1 MTQDQS
7 KGMRPASMG
16 PISRRTMLR
25 GLGAGAA
32 LAAGGA
38 LPGLPGFGRGSAAAA
53 ETINYMCWEGYNSPA
68 ILDPFQKANDVSIS
82 VDLITDSA
90 GGFAKLAAGAY
101 RDFDL
106 VSSDGPWIARMG
118 PAGIARYIDDA
129 SFAEQ
134 NAEFYPQFRAPFA
147 PLQFEG
153 KTTGLPTRWGWVG
166 PTVNTKFD
174 KLETWSSYAPVFDPA
189 YRDKICLLDWGDW
202 PIMPLALYAGV
213 DPYKEL
219 DQHALDEVRKVLRA
233 AFKNTRAIVA
243 DLAVAQKGLIDG
255 SFRCLVG
262 GGTYCTSS
270 LRLQG
275 HDYIQSIVPEPK
287 DGLKQGIIWME
298 ATGLTDNGKPAG
310 VADKF
315 LKYIVSPDV
324 QVKLAITEA
333 TCNLVPNQKAEAL
346 FTPEQKSALQMDYM
360 WHAWD
365 NSMFHTIAPNVDEML
380 AIWQEELAAR

>member
-1 MTQDQS
+1 MKKGTAETMTGTAS
-7 KGMRPASMG
+7 RRSVLKGMG
-16 PISRRTMLR
+16 
-25 GLGAGAA
+25 GLGLGIAA
-32 LAAGGA
+32 ASSGFLAWRRSA
-38 LPGLPGFGRGSAAAA
+38 SAA
-53 ETINYMCWEGYNSPA
+53 ESLNYMCWEGYNAPS
-68 ILDPFQKANDVSIS
+68 ILDPFQKNNDVSIAI
-82 VDLITDSA
+82 DLITDSA
-90 GGFAKLAAGAY
+90 GGFAKLAAGAS

-106 VSSDGPWIARMG
+106 VSSDSPWIQRMG
-118 PAGIARYIDDA
+118 PAGFCRFIDDKD
-129 SFAEQ
+129 FAAQYED
-134 NAEFYPQFRAPFA
+134 FYPQFRAPFV

-153 KTTGLPTRWGWVG
+153 KATGLPTRWGWVG

-213 DPYKEL
+213 NPYEEL
-219 DQHALDEVRKVLRA
+219 DQAALDEVRKVLRA

-243 DLAVAQKGLIDG
+243 DLAVAQKGLLDG
-255 SFRCLVG
+255 SFRALIG

-270 LRLQG
+270 LRIKG

-298 ATGLTDNGKPAG
+298 ATGLIDNGKNTQ
-310 VADKF
+310 VAADF

-324 QVKLAITEA
+324 AKQLAITDA
-333 TCNLVPNQKAEAL
+333 TCNLVPNSKAEAL
-346 FTPEQKSALQMDYM
+346 FSEEEKKALQMDYM
-360 WHAWD
+360 WTAWD
-365 NSMFHTIAPNVDEML
+365 NSQFHTVAPNIDDML

>member
-1 MTQDQS
+1 MKKGTADIMTGTAS
-7 KGMRPASMG
+7 RRSVLKGMG
-16 PISRRTMLR
+16 
-25 GLGAGAA
+25 GLGLGIAA
-32 LAAGGA
+32 ASSGFLAS
-38 LPGLPGFGRGSAAAA
+38 RGSASAA
-53 ETINYMCWEGYNSPA
+53 ESLNYMCWEGYNAPS
-68 ILDPFQKANDVSIS
+68 ILDPFQKKNDVSIS
-82 VDLITDSA
+82 IDLITDSA
-90 GGFAKLAAGAY
+90 GGFAKLAAGAS

-106 VSSDGPWIARMG
+106 VSSDSPWIQRMG
-118 PAGIARYIDDA
+118 PAGFCRFIDDKDFA
-129 SFAEQ
+129 SQYED
-134 NAEFYPQFRAPFA
+134 FYPQFRAPFV

-153 KTTGLPTRWGWVG
+153 KATGLPTRWGWVG

-213 DPYKEL
+213 NPYEEL
-219 DQHALDEVRKVLRA
+219 DQAALEEVRKVLRA

-243 DLAVAQKGLIDG
+243 DLAVAQKGLLDG
-255 SFRCLVG
+255 SFRALIG

-270 LRLQG
+270 LRIKG

-298 ATGLTDNGKPAG
+298 ATGLIDNGKNTQ
-310 VADKF
+310 VAADF

-324 QVKLAITEA
+324 AKQLAITDA
-333 TCNLVPNQKAEAL
+333 TCNLVPNSKAEAL
-346 FTPEQKSALQMDYM
+346 FSEDEKKALQMDYM
-360 WHAWD
+360 WTAWD
-365 NSMFHTIAPNVDEML
+365 NSQFHTVAPNIDDML

>member
-1 MTQDQS
+1 MKKGTADTMTGTAS
-7 KGMRPASMG
+7 RRSVLKGMGGLGLGIAAASSG
-16 PISRRTMLR
+16 FLASRRS
-25 GLGAGAA
+25 A
-32 LAAGGA
+32 
-38 LPGLPGFGRGSAAAA
+38 SAA
-53 ETINYMCWEGYNSPA
+53 ESLNYMCWEGYNAPS
-68 ILDPFQKANDVSIS
+68 ILDPFQKKNDVSIAI
-82 VDLITDSA
+82 DLITDSA
-90 GGFAKLAAGAY
+90 GGFAKLAAGAS

-106 VSSDGPWIARMG
+106 VSSDSPWIQRMG
-118 PAGIARYIDDA
+118 PAGFCRFIDDKD
-129 SFAEQ
+129 FAAQYED
-134 NAEFYPQFRAPFA
+134 FYPQFRAPFV

-153 KTTGLPTRWGWVG
+153 KATGLPTRWGWVG

-213 DPYKEL
+213 NPYEEL
-219 DQHALDEVRKVLRA
+219 DQAALDEVRKVLRA

-243 DLAVAQKGLIDG
+243 DLAVAQKGLLDG
-255 SFRCLVG
+255 SFRALIG

-270 LRLQG
+270 LRIKG

-298 ATGLTDNGKPAG
+298 ATGLIDNGKNTQ
-310 VADKF
+310 VAADF

-324 QVKLAITEA
+324 AKQLAITDA
-333 TCNLVPNQKAEAL
+333 TCNLVPNSKAEAL
-346 FTPEQKSALQMDYM
+346 FSEDEKKALQMDYM
-360 WHAWD
+360 WTAWD
-365 NSMFHTIAPNVDEML
+365 NSQFHTVAPNIDDML